1 MANTT
6 TTSLKLTVQATGDN
20 SGTWGQ
26 ITNTN
31 LQILEQAIGGYD
43 AVGITSGATLS
54 FTNGTLSNGKNQVLK
69 LTGTITANRSVI
81 IPDSIE
87 KTYIVENATTGA
99 HTVTFKTS
107 SGSGVTFSS
116 TDKGKKI
123 LYSDGTNVLEGVTS
137 VGNLTTG
144 SVTATGNITT
154 TGTITSTGAV
164 SGPLNADNLTS
175 GTVPDARITGAYTGV
190 TALTITNASNLDN
203 LKLESTDADANAGPN
218 LNLYRN
224 SASPADND
232 LLGAMRFEGRN
243 DNSQDVIYSAL
254 TTKATDVS
262 DGTEDGQLDVNIM
275 NAGTLSSLATFKSG
289 ETILNDGSLDQDFRV
304 EGNGDANA
312 FFVNAGTDKI
322 GIGKND
328 PAEKLDVNG
337 TVKATAFEGDG
348 SALTGISAGLVN
360 LGTTNVSAASTI
372 TVTLSSTYKKFFVT
386 FAGLQIASGNDLHP
400 NLQVGIS
407 GSISGSSLYNF
418 QGFQYNSPGSGS
430 PIVTREMINLVN
442 TTSAALGQDCLHSA
456 NSSKNYNAQLEIDT
470 GTSSSFP
477 IINFNTFFNN
487 GNTTDRNGVASG
499 RILYRDTTT
508 IDRVQLTT
516 SSGINWAANGSVTVW
531 GLK

>member
-69 LTGTITANRSVI
+69 LTGTITANRSVV

-154 TGTITSTGAV
+154 TGTITSTGALT
-164 SGPLNADNLTS
+164 GPLNATCLTS
-175 GTVPDARITGAYTGV
+175 GTVPDARITGAYTGLTNLTMSGDLTV
-190 TALTITNASNLDN
+190 DTDTLVVDASANTVGINTANAARALHVASSQEIVAQIESSGAASRIKLIDSNTTSNNAPLLSSVGDLFLINTGNAERVRILANGNVGIANTNPSE
-203 LKLESTDADANAGPN
+203 KLEVT
-218 LNLYRN
+218 
-224 SASPADND
+224 
-232 LLGAMRFEGRN
+232 
-243 DNSQDVIYSAL
+243 
-254 TTKATDVS
+254 
-262 DGTEDGQLDVNIM
+262 
-275 NAGTLSSLATFKSG
+275 
-289 ETILNDGSLDQDFRV
+289 
-304 EGNGDANA
+304 
-312 FFVNAGTDKI
+312 
-322 GIGKND
+322 
-328 PAEKLDVNG
+328 G

-372 TVTLSSTYKKFFVT
+372 TVTLPSAYKKFFVT
-386 FAGLQIASGNDLHP
+386 VGGIRTGSQNQLHP
-400 NLQVGIS
+400 NLRVGVG
-407 GSISGSSLYNF
+407 GSIRTDTKYIDQGLQYSSPSAAGSITTDSVTNLNNGSVAVLGLSSLF
-418 QGFQYNSPGSGS
+418 DA
-430 PIVTREMINLVN
+430 
-442 TTSAALGQDCLHSA
+442 TTAS
-456 NSSKNYNAQLEIDT
+456 NWNAQFEIDT
-470 GTSSSFP
+470 GTSLSFP
-477 IINFNTFFNN
+477 CINYSAFYSRNSSQS
-487 GNTTDRNGVASG
+487 NGVASG
-499 RILYRDTTT
+499 RIFYKDETT
-508 IDRVQLTT
+508 IDTIQLTT
-516 SSGINWAANGSVTVW
+516 SSGVNWAADGNVTVW

>member
-1 MANTT
+1 MI
-6 TTSLKLTVQATGDN
+6 L
-20 SGTWGQ
+20 
-26 ITNTN
+26 N

-69 LTGTITANRSVI
+69 LTGTISGNVNVV

-107 SGSGVTFSS
+107 SGSGITFSS

-137 VGNLTTG
+137 VGNIT
-144 SVTATGNITT
+144 TGNITS
-154 TGTITSTGAV
+154 TGTITSTGAFT
-164 SGPLNADNLTS
+164 GPLNATCLTS
-175 GTVPDARITGAYTGV
+175 GTVPDARITGAYSGLTNLTMSGDLTV
-190 TALTITNASNLDN
+190 DTDTLVVDASANTVGINTASAARALHVVSSQEIVARLESSGAASR
-203 LKLESTDADANAGPN
+203 LKLIDSNTTSSANAP
-218 LNLYRN
+218 
-224 SASPADND
+224 
-232 LLGAMRFEGRN
+232 
-243 DNSQDVIYSAL
+243 I
-254 TTKATDVS
+254 
-262 DGTEDGQLDVNIM
+262 
-275 NAGTLSSLATFKSG
+275 LSSAGDLFL
-289 ETILNDGSLDQDFRV
+289 LNVGGAERLRV
-304 EGNGDANA
+304 MANGNVGIANT
-312 FFVNAGTDKI
+312 N
-322 GIGKND
+322 
-328 PAEKLDVNG
+328 PSEKLEVTG

-360 LGTTNVSAASTI
+360 LGTTNVSAASAI
-372 TVTLSSTYKKFFVT
+372 TVTLPSAYKKFFVT
-386 FAGLQIASGNDLHP
+386 FGGLQIASGNDLHP

>member
-69 LTGTITANRSVI
+69 LTGTISGNVNVI
-81 IPDSIE
+81 IPDSVE

-107 SGSGVTFSS
+107 SGSGITFSS

-154 TGTITSTGAV
+154 TGTITSTGALT
-164 SGPLNADNLTS
+164 GPLNATCLTS
-175 GTVPDARITGAYTGV
+175 GTVPDARITGAYTGLTNLTMSGDLTV
-190 TALTITNASNLDN
+190 DTDTLVVDASANTVGINTASASRALHVVSSQEIVARLESSGAASRLKLIDSNTTSSTNAPILSSAGDLFMLNTGGAERLRVLAN
-203 LKLESTDADANAGPN
+203 GNVGIANTNPSEKLEVT
-218 LNLYRN
+218 
-224 SASPADND
+224 
-232 LLGAMRFEGRN
+232 
-243 DNSQDVIYSAL
+243 
-254 TTKATDVS
+254 
-262 DGTEDGQLDVNIM
+262 
-275 NAGTLSSLATFKSG
+275 
-289 ETILNDGSLDQDFRV
+289 
-304 EGNGDANA
+304 
-312 FFVNAGTDKI
+312 
-322 GIGKND
+322 
-328 PAEKLDVNG
+328 G

-360 LGTTNVSAASTI
+360 LGTTNVSAASAITI
-372 TVTLSSTYKKFFVT
+372 SLPSAYKKFFVT
-386 FAGLQIASGNDLHP
+386 VGGIRTGSQSQLTP
-400 NLQVGIS
+400 NLRVGVS
-407 GSISGSSLYNF
+407 GSIKTDTKYIF
-418 QGFQYNSPGSGS
+418 QGLQYSSPSAAGTITTDS
-430 PIVTREMINLVN
+430 VVNLN
-442 TTSAALGQDCLHSA
+442 NASFAALGL
-456 NSSKNYNAQLEIDT
+456 SSLFDTTTASNWNAQFEIDT
-470 GTSSSFP
+470 GTSLSFP
-477 IINFNTFFNN
+477 CINYSAFYSRNSSQS
-487 GNTTDRNGVASG
+487 NGVASG
-499 RILYRDTTT
+499 RIFYKDETT
-508 IDRVQLTT
+508 IDTIQLTT
-516 SSGINWAANGSVTVW
+516 SSGVNWAADGNVTVW